1 MRLIR
6 IRPTRLLPLAAL
18 LAALLGG
25 TLAAAPAAE
34 AQTPPRGP
42 LAAPADQPVGMVRVA
57 GPTGGPITFPI
68 FGVSAGV
75 QQLGTTGTGT
85 GTGTGAGRAN
95 FADVAVIKAIGAA
108 TPPLWVAAIQ
118 GRHLM
123 RVDIA
128 ICRAGADCAVTAA
141 GAPSPNAYLVYSLED
156 ALISSVQDGGEPIG
170 GTLSEVVSFAFGQFT
185 VRAGM
190 QTACWDLIRNV
201 TC

>member
-85 GTGTGAGRAN
+85 GAGRAN
-95 FADVAVIKAIGAA
+95 FADVAVIKAIDAA

-128 ICRAGADCAVTAA
+128 VCRAGADRALPAA

-156 ALISSVQDGGEPIG
+156 ALISSV
-170 GTLSEVVSFAFGQFT
+170 
-185 VRAGM
+185 
-190 QTACWDLIRNV
+190 
-201 TC
+201 